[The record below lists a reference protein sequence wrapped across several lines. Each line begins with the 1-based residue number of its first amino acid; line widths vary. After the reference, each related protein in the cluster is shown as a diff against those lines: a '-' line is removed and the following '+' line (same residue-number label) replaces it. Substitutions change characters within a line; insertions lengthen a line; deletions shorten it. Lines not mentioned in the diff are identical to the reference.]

1 MLNSM
6 HGKGGADGRLDDW
19 KRRPFR
25 GTAVARRKS
34 RLVLATQA
42 RSDVDRERRLFI
54 PFGLLWGGFAVFW
67 EWNVLRMPNAP
78 VVMIVFGA
86 PFVLIGLFMIFGRFF
101 VDAWLRQ
108 SVFYALTDRR
118 VLILRSRPSVSFQ
131 SISLDRL
138 PEATVNESSDGSGTI
153 RFGPAAL
160 LWNSRS
166 AGGFGAWMPTLD
178 PTPQF
183 IAIGDV
189 RKVFTSISG
198 ARATGRVM
206 KQLTSLA
213 DAGGSAVI
221 AAGEFGSAR

>member
-1 MLNSM
+1 M
-6 HGKGGADGRLDDW
+6 DDW
-19 KRRPFR
+19 MIGSADPFAERLLRGEKVVWSGRPKQGLMLTGRDGF
-25 GTAVARRKS
+25 
-34 RLVLATQA
+34 L
-42 RSDVDRERRLFI
+42 I

-101 VDAWLRQ
+101 VDAWLRR

-160 LWNSRS
+160 LWNSRNV
-166 AGGFGAWMPTLD
+166 GGFGAWMPTLD

-189 RKVFTSISG
+189 RKVFTSIQERAQPG
-198 ARATGRVM
+198 A
-206 KQLTSLA
+206 S
-213 DAGGSAVI
+213 
-221 AAGEFGSAR
+221 

>member
-1 MLNSM
+1 M
-6 HGKGGADGRLDDW
+6 DDW
-19 KRRPFR
+19 MIGSADPFAERLLRGEKVVWSGRPKRGLMLTGRDGF
-25 GTAVARRKS
+25 
-34 RLVLATQA
+34 L
-42 RSDVDRERRLFI
+42 I

-78 VVMIVFGA
+78 VVMIVFGV

-189 RKVFTSISG
+189 RKVFASIQERAQSG
-198 ARATGRVM
+198 A
-206 KQLTSLA
+206 S
-213 DAGGSAVI
+213 
-221 AAGEFGSAR
+221 